1 MEKERQYLDFSARDH
16 WWRIDEIATNMYF
29 SVMGTSRS
37 IRCSPRP
44 SAEIPTYFLY
54 GEPPRPAGE
63 RIVHIETI
71 AKRSRLHRWD
81 IKLHRHKDLYQV
93 ILLERGAVSAAIDIL
108 SATLRAPALLVIP
121 PEAVHSF
128 RFTPETQ
135 GFVISFTAQLARWF
149 TSTIAPE
156 VLDFLQQPS
165 LWELKRELVKTTDLE
180 ALAHMLL
187 REFSRSSAGRVFAL
201 YGLLTALLSN
211 LLRVTQNVNGAGGSA
226 STDKREIVTRFRQ
239 LLDEN
244 FRKNLSVSWY
254 VQKLGISETLLRKL
268 CHTVEG
274 HSPVSIVHQRVLI
287 EAERQLRHTS
297 MSVTQI
303 AYFLGF
309 EDPAYFS
316 RFFSKRV
323 GVSPRAFRD
332 KLHGI

>member
-1 MEKERQYLDFSARDH
+1 
-16 WWRIDEIATNMYF
+16 MYF
-29 SVMGTSRS
+29 SVMGTSPSTR
-37 IRCSPRP
+37 RLPRP
-44 SAEIPTYFLY
+44 SDEIPAFFLY
-54 GEPPRPAGE
+54 GEPHRPAGE

-71 AKRSRLHRWD
+71 AKRGRLHRWN
-81 IKLHRHKDLYQV
+81 IKLHRHRDLYQV
-93 ILLERGAVSAAIDIL
+93 LLLERGAVSAAIDTL
-108 SATLRAPALLVIP
+108 SATLRAPALLIVP

-135 GFVISFTAQLARWF
+135 GVVISFTAQLARWF

-165 LWELKRELVKTTDLE
+165 IWELKRDVVKKTDLE

-187 REFSRSSAGRVFAL
+187 KEFSRSASGRVFAL

-211 LLRVTQNVNGAGGSA
+211 LLRVTQNVNAACGSA
-226 STDKREIVTRFRQ
+226 STDKREIVTRFHQ
-239 LLDEN
+239 LLEEN
-244 FRKNLSVSWY
+244 YRRNINVSWY
-254 VQKLGISETLLRKL
+254 VQKLGISDTLLRKL

-274 HSPVSIVHQRVLI
+274 QSPLAIVHQRLLV

-297 MSVTQI
+297 MTITQI

-323 GVSPRAFRD
+323 GVSPRAFRN
-332 KLHGI
+332 KLHGV